1 MEENTMDL
9 RPAKRVFSRIG
20 LALSAILAVGTV
32 NQLLL
37 AFFLR
42 AALGAGNPLLRE
54 HWLLWLLNFVPPV
67 CGGVPGGIS
76 DFWKGPR
83 RKT

>member
-32 NQLLL
+32 IQL
-37 AFFLR
+37 
-42 AALGAGNPLLRE
+42 
-54 HWLLWLLNFVPPV
+54 
-67 CGGVPGGIS
+67 
-76 DFWKGPR
+76 
-83 RKT
+83 